1 MYEAATYGGNFD
13 KTLHLPSIVSQ
24 PASFVWG
31 FPDYQGNIKTN
42 KRINMTEEGNL
53 KGRVT
58 L

>member
-13 KTLHLPSIVSQ
+13 KTLHLPRIISK
-24 PASFVWG
+24 PASFICG
-31 FPDYQGNIKTN
+31 FPDCQGKAKTN
-42 KRINMTEEGNL
+42 KRIERTEEGNI

>member
-1 MYEAATYGGNFD
+1 MYEAATYGGSIN
-13 KTLHLPSIVSQ
+13 KTLHLPSIVSK

-31 FPDYQGNIKTN
+31 FPDYQGNTKTH
-42 KRINMTEEGNL
+42 KSLRGPRRGNL